1 MIFKNNNSHKVGTD
15 QNNKGRKD
23 YNFCFGGKYDQSLE
37 ENNDENKK
45 SSTKTINGLR

>member
-15 QNNKGRKD
+15 QNNKGRKEQI
-23 YNFCFGGKYDQSLE
+23 FLMRKSDQSLE

>member
-15 QNNKGRKD
+15 QNNKGRKEQI
-23 YNFCFGGKYDQSLE
+23 FMKITDQSLE